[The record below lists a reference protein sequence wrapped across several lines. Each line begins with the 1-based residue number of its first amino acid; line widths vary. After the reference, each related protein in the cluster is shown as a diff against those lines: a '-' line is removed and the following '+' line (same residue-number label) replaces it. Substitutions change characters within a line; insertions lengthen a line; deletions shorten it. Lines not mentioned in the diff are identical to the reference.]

1 MNDEKIKIIIVDDH
15 PLFRKGIKTVLSAEE
30 NIEIIGEAGDGET
43 ALTLA
48 KEKIPDVLILD
59 INLPD
64 KSGIE
69 IAQEINSF
77 NKEIKIIFLTMYNEE
92 DLFNAAFDAGA
103 SAYLLKENAVDEVL
117 TAVTEVNGGAN
128 YICNSVG
135 SFLLNRQKKTA
146 NLALGNPGIKELSEK
161 EREIL
166 KLIAQGKTS
175 KEIGDTLFVSYKTV
189 ENHRSRICNK
199 LGIKGSFPLLKFAIE
214 NRSHI

>member
-1 MNDEKIKIIIVDDH
+1 MNEKINVLIVDDH
-15 PLFRKGIKTVLSAEE
+15 PLFRKGLKAELSSQP
-30 NIEIIGEAGDGET
+30 NIEIVGEAGDAET
-43 ALTLA
+43 ALNIA
-48 KEKIPDVLILD
+48 KKIRPNVIILD

-69 IAQEINSF
+69 IAREINSF
-77 NKEIKIIFLTMYNEE
+77 NKEMKIIFLTMYNEE

-117 TAVTEVNGGAN
+117 TAVTEVNDGAN
-128 YICNSVG
+128 YICNSMG

-146 NLALGNPGIKELSEK
+146 NLALKNPGIKELSEK

-175 KEIGDTLFVSYKTV
+175 KEIADALFVSYKTV

-214 NRSHI
+214 NKSHI